1 MTAKRGKIALDY
13 SHKNKLTMESSSY
26 SDFVQFLFNS
36 GFRLGKIQ
44 AGFDSIEKLENYD
57 LIMLTTPRSA
67 EFTEEEINNVEE
79 YVKEGGG
86 LLIVSSAGG
95 DYKNRTNLSQLTERF
110 KFSIVPDEV
119 RDSMKYA
126 NLQKRPIFSDFKPHS
141 ITNGVKKVVFSSA
154 CSLDVQE
161 YIKKDQSINIDVL
174 IKAGLNA
181 WHKMYDGEG
190 WIEEDI
196 PNSPL
201 MVAIEYYQGRVVAFG
216 ALSLFSSLG
225 KEYGFYA
232 HDNDVLIGNAITWL
246 IEKESTEDKV
256 LTLNINR
263 ELFQWSEKTVNEE
276 QWGSFSDLVN
286 VGLKHFK
293 DNYREIMNELQAR
306 QLEKKKAY
314 EKEEKEKKRA
324 AEEEI
329 LNLIPKRKKEDLL
342 DIISTLEEISGE
354 KFELSIDFDELDL
367 EEEELEE
374 IEKSKEKKE
383 VTNEDSSNKE
393 ENPAIETQNHKGKF
407 KDEQLIEQFEKQTGK
422 HAIWQGNITNQ
433 YKEWIKE
440 KFGIEEEDIENSN

>member
-1 MTAKRGKIALDY
+1 
-13 SHKNKLTMESSSY
+13 
-26 SDFVQFLFNS
+26 
-36 GFRLGKIQ
+36 
-44 AGFDSIEKLENYD
+44 
-57 LIMLTTPRSA
+57 
-67 EFTEEEINNVEE
+67 
-79 YVKEGGG
+79 
-86 LLIVSSAGG
+86 
-95 DYKNRTNLSQLTERF
+95 
-110 KFSIVPDEV
+110 
-119 RDSMKYA
+119 MKYA

-393 ENPAIETQNHKGKF
+393 ENPAIDTQNHKGKF